1 MQGLCVGPWF
11 LPGDDTVMDM
21 PPVIG
26 RDGAGI
32 EAEAFDLVDHLKN
45 VLHLRPAR
53 HVEQQ
58 VAAGP
63 DKGHGLES
71 GAPLHGAH
79 DGEAGDDRAVIIGG
93 PADEAEGAAGRET
106 QQAAAFVEHAVGD
119 RPAKPD
125 PVFDALFDEGQFD
138 HGQIGIIRPHDLFL
152 REGISRRA
160 AA

>member
-1 MQGLCVGPWF
+1 MQSLCIGPWF
-11 LPGDDTVMDM
+11 LSGSDAVMDM

-26 RDGAGI
+26 GDRTGI
-32 EAEAFDLVDHLKN
+32 EAEALNLVDRLKN

-63 DKGHGLES
+63 DKGHGLERC
-71 GAPLHGAH
+71 AQFHGAH
-79 DGEAGDDRAVIIGG
+79 DGEAGDDRAVIVGG
-93 PADEAEGAAGRET
+93 PADEAVGAAGRET
-106 QQAAAFVEHAVGD
+106 QQAAVFVEHAVGD

-138 HGQIGIIRPHDLFL
+138 RGQVGIVRLHGLFL
-152 REGISRRA
+152 REGISRSA